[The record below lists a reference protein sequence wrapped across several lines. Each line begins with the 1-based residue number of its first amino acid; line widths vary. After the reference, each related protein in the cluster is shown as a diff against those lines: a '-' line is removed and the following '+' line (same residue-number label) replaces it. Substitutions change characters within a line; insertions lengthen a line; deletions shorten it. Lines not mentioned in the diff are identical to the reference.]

1 VVHLAVLATHPVVR
15 APDHAGPAADHAVDR
30 SGPDWLAELDVP
42 GWAGTGWSGTAD
54 RADQGPGRA
63 EPGADHAPDR
73 RRTTVPDQSADEAA
87 LAADLRRWA
96 ADQPDRPSRNAVMGR
111 YGIDTTR
118 ANRLLDGL
126 PPPDAGPHRTTPY
139 RSRRVLTGGHTNTSP
154 QTGFQP
160 GLGVLRDHGFSVSMQ
175 VNPLTGLL
183 TGPSAH
189 TGAL

>member
-1 VVHLAVLATHPVVR
+1 MSAVAPAVLGAVVHLAVLATHPAVR

-73 RRTTVPDQSADEAA
+73 RRTTVPDQSADDAA

-126 PPPDAGPHRTTPY
+126 PPPDAGPAPDHAGPVPEGAY
-139 RSRRVLTGGHTNTSP
+139 RGPHKPPNRLSARFGG
-154 QTGFQP
+154 
-160 GLGVLRDHGFSVSMQ
+160 
-175 VNPLTGLL
+175 
-183 TGPSAH
+183 SA
-189 TGAL
+189 